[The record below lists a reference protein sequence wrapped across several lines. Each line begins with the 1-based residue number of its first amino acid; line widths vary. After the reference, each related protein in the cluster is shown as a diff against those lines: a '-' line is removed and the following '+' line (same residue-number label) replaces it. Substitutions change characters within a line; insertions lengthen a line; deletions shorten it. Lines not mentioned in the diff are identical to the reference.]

1 MARDIQLI
9 NCSGVTVHGD
19 VERFI
24 GLGVDGLTID
34 NTYSNSILIGHRVSP
49 LKPVIT
55 PVTADFTIDGKTSI
69 YEIDLDVTGI
79 GITCTWDA
87 VAYPIQVV
95 FKIVSNTSAV
105 DFFIDCGLVTID
117 GNVSPYTTGLIT
129 NDSLTVYSNGTVL
142 YIIQ

>member
-34 NTYSNSILIGHRVSP
+34 NTYSNSILIGHSVAP